1 MKKPIHP
8 SPSRVRSNPRALK
21 TPGMPPPPWRSALL
35 GLILAL
41 AGCAGESAPRAMA
54 ADAPASVLQQSPK
67 ERQRIAA
74 EMFRERCKKAGVFI
88 HRTVEDVEGIFL
100 MKLRPQ
106 GVNFDEQYV
115 LDDPYGTDLMGGDGY
130 ILSFLKGYFQKTTT
144 PGPNRPPDAPVDPQG
159 YEYVEAID
167 PKDGVR
173 YRYTGS
179 VKAVRQKKIDAP
191 NVQLELRRN
200 PNYDLNIYDYILER
214 IPSNAPRPRYGVT
227 YDDISTRGERDYW
240 IAGSSL
246 KVIDLQTNEVIAERI
261 GYMVDWAQGSS
272 AGGRSPWLLAADN
285 ACPEFAPRHG
295 SRSQMFQTIRF
306 VNKSIKP
313 RGSK

>member
-21 TPGMPPPPWRSALL
+21 TPGMPTPPWRSALL

-106 GVNFDEQYV
+106 GVNFDEQYI

-227 YDDISTRGERDYW
+227 YDDISTREERDYW

-246 KVIDLQTNEVIAERI
+246 RVIDLQTDEVMAERI

-272 AGGRSPWLLAADN
+272 AGGRSPWLLAANN
-285 ACPEFAPRHG
+285 ACPEFASRHG
-295 SRSQMFQTIRF
+295 ASAQTYQTIRF
-306 VNKSIKP
+306 INESLKP
-313 RGSK
+313 RGRK

>member
-1 MKKPIHP
+1 
-8 SPSRVRSNPRALK
+8 
-21 TPGMPPPPWRSALL
+21 
-35 GLILAL
+35 
-41 AGCAGESAPRAMA
+41 
-54 ADAPASVLQQSPK
+54 
-67 ERQRIAA
+67 
-74 EMFRERCKKAGVFI
+74 
-88 HRTVEDVEGIFL
+88 
-100 MKLRPQ
+100 
-106 GVNFDEQYV
+106 
-115 LDDPYGTDLMGGDGY
+115 
-130 ILSFLKGYFQKTTT
+130 
-144 PGPNRPPDAPVDPQG
+144 
-159 YEYVEAID
+159 
-167 PKDGVR
+167 
-173 YRYTGS
+173 
-179 VKAVRQKKIDAP
+179 
-191 NVQLELRRN
+191 VQLELRRN

-261 GYMVDWAQGSS
+261 GYTVDWAQGSS